1 MPLSRNAQI
10 GFRIVGCALTSSGR
24 KRRSPLPT
32 FAGDCNAPTTYFDET
47 TTKRSGRP
55 KHAKGS
61 GTAHRQTVS
70 FESGR
75 TNQNFVRHQRT
86 SVNCRGRDKKGFS
99 DRGSYGCRYRKKLHR
114 DHQCLEPSRMCS
126 NCNIREHSRWR
137 SLSRADTDHRSAH
150 YLRWRSPVR
159 SKAFAVQQMG

>member
-1 MPLSRNAQI
+1 MRPPPPPDKLLEASSR
-10 GFRIVGCALTSSGR
+10 R

-75 TNQNFVRHQRT
+75 TNQNFVRHQRAG
-86 SVNCRGRDKKGFS
+86 VNCRGRDKKGFS
-99 DRGSYGCRYRKKLHR
+99 DRGSYRCRYRKKLHR
-114 DHQCLEPSRMCS
+114 DYQCVDGGGF
-126 NCNIREHSRWR
+126 
-137 SLSRADTDHRSAH
+137 AF
-150 YLRWRSPVR
+150 R
-159 SKAFAVQQMG
+159 SKSTDALPSQCRGRRFRRFPATLRFASQ